1 MKSGLLA
8 LGVLLILATAAP
20 FVRSEEWWV
29 RALGFPRLEIAILL
43 ALVLVAFLFVYRP
56 ARTVDNI
63 FLLALTASLGYQ
75 VYRIAPYTPLW
86 TPEVVNS
93 ASCNESSRIRLLTA
107 NVLMDNRRA
116 GDFLSLV
123 WTHEPDLILAVE
135 TDQWWDERLSVLDGD
150 YPFAVKHPRDNTY
163 GLHLFSKLELGA
175 PEVRFLI
182 EDYVPSVRT
191 GVRLRSGDWIDFYG
205 VHPRPPK
212 PQQDTEERDAEILIV
227 AKEVKANERPAIV
240 AGDLN
245 DVAWSHTTRLFQRIS
260 GTLDP
265 RIGRGRFST
274 YHAEYPIF
282 RWPLDHVFHEESFKL
297 GEMKLLAFFGSD
309 HFPVLAELCFEPEA
323 KLRQEAPQAGP
334 EAREEAQGTIQEG
347 RNDGD

>member
-1 MKSGLLA
+1 MKTGLLA

-43 ALVLVAFLFVYRP
+43 ALALVAFLFVYRP

-63 FLLALTASLGYQ
+63 FLVALTASLGYQ
-75 VYRIAPYTPLW
+75 AYRIVPYTPLW
-86 TPEVVNS
+86 TPEVVKS
-93 ASCNESSRIRLLTA
+93 ASCEESSRLRVLTA

-227 AKEVKANERPAIV
+227 GKEVRAGDRPAIV

-260 GTLDP
+260 RVITSSFVP
-265 RIGRGRFST
+265 APSRISPLAVAPPEIWVDAVVVAPVLKDKLTWSVPDSGAVPSAQAAASKGARMS
-274 YHAEYPIF
+274 AEYE
-282 RWPLDHVFHEESFKL
+282 RSML
-297 GEMKLLAFFGSD
+297 
-309 HFPVLAELCFEPEA
+309 
-323 KLRQEAPQAGP
+323 
-334 EAREEAQGTIQEG
+334 
-347 RNDGD
+347 